1 MVYEYVEGRA
11 GGDKNFVNILSVEL
25 FSTLLLARY
34 LADPEIFNNPAA
46 NDPDI
51 EASKLSISFI
61 SSMDISFPKLRED
74 SGCQRTHFPLSIS
87 SGAHKENPG
96 MNWLE

>member
-1 MVYEYVEGRA
+1 M
-11 GGDKNFVNILSVEL
+11 
-25 FSTLLLARY
+25 FSTLLFVRY

-51 EASKLSISFI
+51 EALKLSILLM
-61 SSMDISFPKLRED
+61 SSIDISFPKLRED
-74 SGCQRTHFPLSIS
+74 SGCQRTRFPLSIS

-96 MNWLE
+96 INWFE